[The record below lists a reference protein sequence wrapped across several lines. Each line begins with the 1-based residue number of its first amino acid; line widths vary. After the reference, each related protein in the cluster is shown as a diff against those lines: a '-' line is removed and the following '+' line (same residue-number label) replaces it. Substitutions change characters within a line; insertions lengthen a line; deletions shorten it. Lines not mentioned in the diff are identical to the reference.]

1 MYAFVGKFID
11 FIVPWSEDPA
21 ELGKNIIRNLVV
33 GRLKAKKPCIIFL
46 AGDSGEGKSYTG
58 LKILEIINE
67 YYGVETDV
75 KNQVIYTPLDYT
87 KKINKLLFDKEF
99 KNYRILM
106 IDEAREALKA
116 QLWYSFVNQAL
127 ADINAMMRRVKPM
140 AIIVIS
146 QFIKDID
153 VQMRRTLNYYGKCM
167 RPLGKRTR
175 LKLYTIW
182 KDDTD
187 IERPVLRKRP
197 LRGFVIKNGKY
208 ITFKPKFFEIT
219 LPSEKVI
226 EEYEAINYEEKSSII
241 KRKLDLLLRQ
251 IQKELG
257 QPYDKVEMLAD
268 WYAKHPESIH
278 LVLEKKRGRMQLRK
292 DVRRLHDLTADE
304 AREFERRLME
314 KLAEAGILAK
324 AGLGGGKSGV

>member
-1 MYAFVGKFID
+1 MFVGKFID
-11 FIVPWSEDPA
+11 FVVPWSEDPT
-21 ELGKNIIRNLVV
+21 ELGKNIIKNLVV

-87 KKINKLLFDKEF
+87 KKINRLLFDKEF
-99 KNYRILM
+99 RDYRILM
-106 IDEAREALKA
+106 MDEARELLKA
-116 QLWYSFVNQAL
+116 QLWYSFINQAL

-140 AIIVIS
+140 AVIVIS
-146 QFIKDID
+146 QFIKDVDI
-153 VQMRRTLNYYGKCM
+153 QMRRTLNYYGKCM

-197 LRGFVIKNGKY
+197 VRGLVVKNG
-208 ITFKPKFFEIT
+208 IRVQFKPTYFEIQ
-219 LPSEKVI
+219 LPDKRI
-226 EEYEAINYEEKSSII
+226 IDEYEAINYEEKSMII
-241 KRKLDLLLRQ
+241 KRKLDLLMRQ

-278 LVLEKKRGRMQLRK
+278 LVLEKRRGRMQLRK
-292 DVRRLHDLTADE
+292 DVRKLHDLTSDE
-304 AREFERRLME
+304 AREFEKRLLE

-324 AGLGGGKSGV
+324 TGLGGG